1 MIPEAVTSIT
11 SISTLKTARFEN
23 KFGQYSYQN
32 VKPELFFG
40 YKPVELPINTA
51 LINAPKLTW
60 LLGQPEKALLDLL
73 YLYPFY
79 DNNTELE
86 QLRLDEAYMT
96 EELDIERLK
105 EYQYRISSKAL
116 DSRIKKLLR
125 IYDL

>member
-1 MIPEAVTSIT
+1 M
-11 SISTLKTARFEN
+11 
-23 KFGQYSYQN
+23 
-32 VKPELFFG
+32 
-40 YKPVELPINTA
+40 
-51 LINAPKLTW
+51 INAPKQTW
-60 LLGQPEKALLDLL
+60 LLAQPEKALLDLL

-79 DNNTELE
+79 DNDTELE

-125 IYDL
+125 LYNL

>member
-11 SISTLKTARFEN
+11 SVSTLKTARFEN

-32 VKPELFFG
+32 VKPKLFFG
-40 YKPVELPINTA
+40 YKPVSLPTNTSIINS
-51 LINAPKLTW
+51 PKQTW
-60 LLGQPEKALLDLL
+60 WLAHPEKALLDLL

-79 DNNTELE
+79 DNDTELE
-86 QLRLDEAYMT
+86 QLRLDEAFMT
-96 EELDIERLK
+96 EELDIDRLK
-105 EYQYRISSKAL
+105 DYQQRISSKAL